1 MLKWTVCKNCGMIL
15 DDSQKSCL
23 NCQGD
28 VENVNMDYLRNY
40 LNNLNFLLKTL
51 NIFTP
56 YCTSTKDM
64 GNLTLESIIVDD
76 LFKYFSYLSLGDN
89 KITDNEVE
97 FINSLLNTNFSKEDI
112 LTLTDDKLAET
123 RPPSFECLKEV
134 DEYCKNFDMN
144 QLNSCGN
151 YLTVLKCLENFL

>member
-76 LFKYFSYLSLGDN
+76 LFS
-89 KITDNEVE
+89 
-97 FINSLLNTNFSKEDI
+97 
-112 LTLTDDKLAET
+112 LTLWNHKLFIT
-123 RPPSFECLKEV
+123 PNLPYIS
-134 DEYCKNFDMN
+134 
-144 QLNSCGN
+144 S
-151 YLTVLKCLENFL
+151 